1 MKSIFKNLVLLFFIT
16 CIASCKNGNA
26 KYDATGTFEAEEII
40 VSAEATGRIL
50 QFNVEEGVNLV
61 KDSVVGK
68 IDPAAIELQKEQAS
82 SSVDA
87 LQQKTN
93 DATPQVNILQSQ
105 LLLQNKQIAVYNEQL
120 RTLEKEQQ
128 RFQKLV
134 AADAVPAK
142 QLDDINGQVNVLKDQ
157 IVAAKTQLLVLQA
170 QVNAQRQAVAIQNR
184 GILSEKDPMQKKIA
198 QIQDQLAKTIIKNP
212 VTGTVLTKYA
222 DANEFTATGK
232 ALYKIADLST
242 MKLRAYISGNQLA
255 QVKLNQAVKVFVDNG
270 KGGYR
275 ELKGTISWISDKA
288 EFTPKTIQTKDERAN
303 LVYAIKVNVV
313 NDGYLKIGMY
323 GEVVF

>member
-1 MKSIFKNLVLLFFIT
+1 MKSIFKKLLLPLVVTGFI
-16 CIASCKNGNA
+16 SCNSKNG
-26 KYDATGTFEAEEII
+26 KYDATGTFEADEII
-40 VSAEATGRIL
+40 VSAEATGKIL
-50 QFNVEEGVNLV
+50 QLYVEEGANLV

-68 IDPAAIELQKEQAS
+68 IDPTAIELQKDQAS
-82 SSVDA
+82 SSVNA

-93 DATPQVNILQSQ
+93 DAAPQVNILQAQ
-105 LLLQNKQIAVYNEQL
+105 LQLQNKQIAVYNEQL
-120 RTLEKEQQ
+120 KTLQKEQQ

-142 QLDDINGQVNVLKDQ
+142 QLDDINGQVNILKEQ
-157 IVAAKTQLLVLQA
+157 ITAAKTQLLVLQS
-170 QVNAQRQAVAIQNR
+170 QINAQRQAVAIQNR
-184 GILSEKDPMQKKIA
+184 GILSEKDPMEKKVA
-198 QIQDQLAKTIIKNP
+198 QIQDQLDKTVITNP

-222 DANEFTATGK
+222 DENEFTATGK

-242 MKLRAYISGNQLA
+242 MKLRAYITGDQLA
-255 QVKLNQAVKVFVDNG
+255 QVKLNQPVKVLVDDG
-270 KGGYR
+270 KGRSR
-275 ELKGTISWISDKA
+275 EMKGTISWISDKA

-303 LVYAIKVNVV
+303 LVYAIKVNVL